1 VPEASRDTSSGTL
14 AQNMASMRFLI
25 IFLIWSVNCIASD
38 ATPEASSKIK
48 SYTGGWGKGSG
59 SSSSGSQL
67 PSRLDGLTSDQLKKT
82 ADLAKPVE
90 VSILAVGRS
99 VEGIEE
105 IKDRIIDVR
114 VTNPNPYTIFFR
126 GRQYKDNKT
135 IKPGWNKLENGVWKL
150 AGWDWCGTHVRDWE
164 IEPNGTIDLM
174 LSLHPELK
182 EQQILGKFFK
192 ADEPSIQSEC
202 VLFETK

>member
-1 VPEASRDTSSGTL
+1 
-14 AQNMASMRFLI
+14 MASMRFLI

-38 ATPEASSKIK
+38 PTPQASPKIK
-48 SYTGGWGKGSG
+48 SYTGGWGKCSG
-59 SSSSGSQL
+59 SSSSSSQL
-67 PSRLDGLTSDQLKKT
+67 PSRLNGFTSDQPKKT

-90 VSILAVGRS
+90 VSILAVGKS
-99 VEGIEE
+99 VEGIQD
-105 IKDRIIDVR
+105 IKVRIIEVR

-126 GRQYKDNKT
+126 GRQYKDYKT

-164 IEPNGTIDLM
+164 IEPEETINLM
-174 LSLHPELK
+174 IYLHPELN

-192 ADEPSIQSEC
+192 ADEPFIQSEC
-202 VLFETK
+202 VLYETK

>member
-1 VPEASRDTSSGTL
+1 VNAT
-14 AQNMASMRFLI
+14 RFLI
-25 IFLIWSVNCIASD
+25 CLLLGSMSGVTAEP
-38 ATPEASSKIK
+38 TPESSSKVQPIK
-48 SYTGGWGKGSG
+48 GVWGRGSG
-59 SSSSGSQL
+59 SSNSQ
-67 PSRLDGLTSDQLKKT
+67 PKSRLDGYTSNELKQT

-90 VSILAVGRS
+90 VSLLSVGRT
-99 VEGIEE
+99 VEGLEE

-164 IEPNGTIDLM
+164 IEPNGTVDLM
-174 LSLHPELK
+174 LYLHPKLK
-182 EQQILGKFFK
+182 KQQILGRFFK

-202 VLFETK
+202 VLYEKP